1 MYGGTGDYSLSDLR
15 ELSKIYSLEYNNPRF
30 HDRVLVFDI
39 IRDESQQS
47 DTTTHLIGT
56 SEINQRLESKS
67 TESLPLSSD
76 ALKQNEC
83 LPSVRRHSTKN
94 LCMKNV
100 SDEMDNTVATSTM
113 RSPVGPPFEIE
124 SESKHEYACDDVCF
138 TNNKNNTAMAAI
150 VTEVLLDKQ
159 NDKRVSSSSRVSV
172 TDADER
178 PLLKQHRI
186 FVHASW
192 LAVQSTYFQSLFFLE
207 MKESTVKEVHLKI
220 AQCEEKGHWQLIKA
234 MYDSD
239 VLNEVDIGEL
249 LVVLELADKYQVKF
263 VFRKCKYVLK
273 TMVCF
278 LENCEKVMHVIK
290 VKQDMA
296 DVDELA
302 LAVKTYLGKK
312 FSPLDKTWHTD
323 SFRNLSMVL
332 LRSLLSGDQVTTK
345 SENTVFHA
353 LMTWIES
360 NSVDTTCENST
371 SPLLSLV
378 RFEIMTLDYLYNVV
392 QWHPIAS
399 KMECFKELYYRGITY
414 HALTRQMREGLDMKH
429 VERKNPNYYGL
440 DEFVQYTWVIA
451 KENLKT
457 AQDTDELTSEIFWCC
472 GYKMQLS
479 LKKKCKTASNPRT
492 NYVDMTLH
500 VLGLSKTSDLGVKW
514 MWKSDNIGNVYHY
527 CQRHN
532 YKFSENKPKSKFE
545 VILKNTGQE
554 DVSIDFV
561 LDSLY

>member
-1 MYGGTGDYSLSDLR
+1 MSECDYDGDPGDYSLSDLQ
-15 ELSKIYSLEYNNPRF
+15 ELSKIYSPEYNNPRF
-30 HDRVLVFDI
+30 HDRILVFDI
-39 IRDESQQS
+39 IRDEWEQS
-47 DTTTHLIGT
+47 GTTTHLIGT

-67 TESLPLSSD
+67 TESVPLSSD

-83 LPSVRRHSTKN
+83 LPSVPRHSTKDVG
-94 LCMKNV
+94 MKNV
-100 SDEMDNTVATSTM
+100 SDEMDNTVASATM
-113 RSPVGPPFEIE
+113 RRSVGRHFEIE
-124 SESKHEYACDDVCF
+124 SESKHEYAGDDVHF

-150 VTEVLLDKQ
+150 VTEVYLDEQ
-159 NDKRVSSSSRVSV
+159 NDKQVSSSSRMSV
-172 TDADER
+172 TDVDER
-178 PLLKQHRI
+178 LLLKQHRI

-360 NSVDTTCENST
+360 NSVDTSCENPT
-371 SPLLSLV
+371 SPLLSLL
-378 RFEIMTLDYLYNVV
+378 RFEVMTLDYLYNVV

-399 KMECFKELYYRGITY
+399 KMEGFKELYYRVITY
-414 HALTRQMREGLDMKH
+414 HALTPEMRKGLDVKP
-429 VERKNPNYYGL
+429 VEREEIRYYAL
-440 DEFVQYTWVIA
+440 DGSVQYTWVIA
-451 KENLKT
+451 KDNLET
-457 AQDTDELTSEIFWCC
+457 AQDTDVPS
-472 GYKMQLS
+472 
-479 LKKKCKTASNPRT
+479 
-492 NYVDMTLH
+492 
-500 VLGLSKTSDLGVKW
+500 
-514 MWKSDNIGNVYHY
+514 
-527 CQRHN
+527 
-532 YKFSENKPKSKFE
+532 
-545 VILKNTGQE
+545 
-554 DVSIDFV
+554 FV
-561 LDSLY
+561 LVLKEPATLRQEKRLCGLDQLKWSR